1 MSRKL
6 SSWFLMVW
14 ESIKLSQ
21 SLKLHK
27 EVLNPAF
34 GGMKFLVLGVVFSF
48 ALTAYADSGDLQSML
63 EKLQS
68 RVEVLEKNI
77 AAQDVYIK
85 SQGSAMQSQQVK
97 ISEYESKLSQ
107 FEENLHRVLG
117 APMQLMEGLE
127 LGAGGTMIVQ
137 GANNINYDGD
147 GQTQKKS
154 CTDGSYS
161 ADITLGKEFKEV
173 GGKAFLHLEAGQ
185 GSGFEDNL
193 TLYSN
198 VNRDAG
204 DSEAKVELTEFWY
217 EQALFKD
224 KAALTF
230 GKLDPTAYFDNNEAA
245 NDETTQFL
253 GGIFRNSP
261 TIEFPDNTAGIRLAY
276 MPLEWLELGY
286 GVFDGDSDWEKIG
299 DNLFNIGQVA
309 FKTNF
314 FNLPGNYRFYGWNN
328 NVYHTKWLDT
338 EKQKEANYGFGLSF
352 DQKVTDIVT
361 LFTRYGRQNPKV
373 YNPDIMATGD
383 LNYSLTHS
391 WSTGFQVE
399 GKPWGRENDVF
410 AFAVGQ
416 AIASNDYKKAGAGT
430 ILEPRTKPEGHLEA
444 YYRIHV
450 NGHLSI
456 SPDFQYIW
464 NPFGKDVA
472 DDTNG
477 IFVGGM
483 RAQVDF

>member
-1 MSRKL
+1 MLR
-6 SSWFLMVW
+6 
-14 ESIKLSQ
+14 
-21 SLKLHK
+21 
-27 EVLNPAF
+27 
-34 GGMKFLVLGVVFSF
+34 KFLIFLFMVICFGISDVFAEEYVSLEQYRQLENRVL
-48 ALTAYADSGDLQSML
+48 ALESKLGEYDKCMNEQKQCILEQS
-63 EKLQS
+63 K
-68 RVEVLEKNI
+68 
-77 AAQDVYIK
+77 
-85 SQGSAMQSQQVK
+85 K
-97 ISEYESKLSQ
+97 ISEYESRLAQ
-107 FEENLHRVLG
+107 FDTDLHRQTG
-117 APMQLMEGLE
+117 APISIAEGLE
-127 LGAGGTMIVQ
+127 IGAGGTMIIQ
-137 GANNINYDGD
+137 GTNNANNAAVDV
-147 GQTQKKS
+147 TKKES
-154 CTDGSYS
+154 RTDASYS

-173 GGKAFLHLEAGQ
+173 GGKAFLHLEVGQ
-185 GSGFEDNL
+185 GAGLEDDL

-198 VNRDAG
+198 VNRDA
-204 DSEAKVELTEFWY
+204 DNDNNVRLTELWY

-230 GKLDPTAYFDNNEAA
+230 GKLDPTAYFDNNDVA

-253 GGIFRNSP
+253 GRIFRNSP

-286 GVFDGDSDWEKIG
+286 GVFDGNSDWEKVG
-299 DNLFNIGQVA
+299 DNLFNIGQVT
-309 FKTNF
+309 FKTKVF
-314 FNLPGNYRFYGWNN
+314 DLPGNYRFLGWNN

-338 EKQKEANYGFGLSF
+338 EKTKEANYGFGLSF

-361 LFTRYGRQNPKV
+361 LFTRYGWQNPKV

-383 LNYSLTHS
+383 LNYSLAHS
-391 WSTGFQVE
+391 WSAGFQLE

-416 AIASNDYKKAGAGT
+416 AIASKDYKKAGEA
-430 ILEPRTKPEGHLEA
+430 LDPARRAKPEGHLEA

-450 NGHLSI
+450 NDHLSL

-472 DDTNG
+472 EDTDG

>member
-1 MSRKL
+1 MLRRFLILLFMMSCFGASDVFAEEYVSLEQYRQLENRVLALESKL
-6 SSWFLMVW
+6 GEYDKCMNEQKQCIL
-14 ESIKLSQ
+14 EQ
-21 SLKLHK
+21 SK
-27 EVLNPAF
+27 
-34 GGMKFLVLGVVFSF
+34 
-48 ALTAYADSGDLQSML
+48 
-63 EKLQS
+63 
-68 RVEVLEKNI
+68 
-77 AAQDVYIK
+77 
-85 SQGSAMQSQQVK
+85 K
-97 ISEYESKLSQ
+97 ISEYESRLAQ
-107 FEENLHRVLG
+107 FDTDLHRQTG
-117 APMQLMEGLE
+117 APISIAEDLE
-127 LGAGGTMIVQ
+127 IGAGGTMIIQ
-137 GANNINYDGD
+137 GTNNANNAAVDV
-147 GQTQKKS
+147 TKKES
-154 CTDGSYS
+154 RTDASYS

-173 GGKAFLHLEAGQ
+173 GGKAFLHLEVGQ
-185 GSGFEDNL
+185 GAGLEDDL

-198 VNRDAG
+198 VNRDA
-204 DSEAKVELTEFWY
+204 DNDNNVRLTELWY

-224 KAALTF
+224 KVALTF
-230 GKLDPTAYFDNNEAA
+230 GKLDPTAYFDNNDVA

-253 GGIFRNSP
+253 GRIFRNSP

-286 GVFDGDSDWEKIG
+286 GVFDGNSDWEKVG
-299 DNLFNIGQVA
+299 DNLFNIGQVT
-309 FKTNF
+309 FKTKVF
-314 FNLPGNYRFYGWNN
+314 DLPGNYRFLGWNN

-338 EKQKEANYGFGLSF
+338 EKTKEANYGFGLSF

-361 LFTRYGRQNPKV
+361 LFTRYGWQNPKV

-383 LNYSLTHS
+383 LNYSLAHS
-391 WSTGFQVE
+391 WSAGFQLE

-416 AIASNDYKKAGAGT
+416 AIASKDYKKAGEA
-430 ILEPRTKPEGHLEA
+430 LDPARRAKPEGHLEA

-450 NGHLSI
+450 NDHLSL

-472 DDTNG
+472 EDTDG